1 MFSLNNFQK
10 VLFFKCDVSLKL
22 TTENTISIS
31 NTCRSHTALFLHKA
45 ATFCSL
51 MPNTCSFCFCSYTQ
65 YILRL
70 LFNLVYLVLCLPTQC
85 FHASNLFSHHGAR
98 RMLSESQFY
107 NISLMIIN
115 WWFTRNCHFIKVNS
129 SSSVWVLLVLRT
141 GGTLVVL
148 PFAECVPGFN
158 QYLYIHNTSAVF
170 CAS

>member
-10 VLFFKCDVSLKL
+10 VLFFKCNVSLKL

-51 MPNTCSFCFCSYTQ
+51 MPNTCRFCFCSYTQ

-85 FHASNLFSHHGAR
+85 FHASNLFSQHGAR

-107 NISLMIIN
+107 NISLIIN
-115 WWFTRNCHFIKVNS
+115 WWFTRNSHFIKVNS

-158 QYLYIHNTSAVF
+158 QYLYIHNTSAAF
-170 CAS
+170 CTS